1 MASMTHSTIQ
11 NAMKKVCLDVPEGAN
26 QCHSNNEKSP
36 QNRGLRVVLVPAGAS
51 HCQTRDHS
59 HSVIN
64 ESRKSAWLKGFAM
77 IEMGPYRRL
86 YRLHRTSFAGAG
98 DGAISGVTTLAAP
111 SSIAF

>member
-1 MASMTHSTIQ
+1 MNDFKAFLLVHRSS
-11 NAMKKVCLDVPEGAN
+11 VGGSE
-26 QCHSNNEKSP
+26 
-36 QNRGLRVVLVPAGAS
+36 LRV
-51 HCQTRDHS
+51 DHS